1 MVLRITRSLVGVT
14 VEVRGDTT
22 ESMKTGDVYVRS
34 VQQQGQIT
42 ARMVEDGMRVFDAYL
57 RLYLPYYLP
66 KRDAYREYLCIRL
79 RNVTSAYGS
88 GV

>member
-1 MVLRITRSLVGVT
+1 
-14 VEVRGDTT
+14 
-22 ESMKTGDVYVRS
+22 MKTGDVYVRS

-66 KRDAYREYLCIRL
+66 KRDA
-79 RNVTSAYGS
+79 
-88 GV
+88 